1 MTNLNIESLV
11 KTQPAVSKLVGL
23 LPKISSKI
31 IDAAKVPATCGL
43 IVAAGLGLYAYRK
56 VCINRL
62 ELVRENTTP
71 RPADCIEDVLE
82 VEEDAA
88 AELTLAKIA
97 KEAAMEA
104 ALNPGEITE
113 RVRDAAK
120 INAQPSANPLTKRK
134 TRVRPNKT
142 GQFIR
147 VLRAEIKAQM
157 GTPTIT
163 AANEAV
169 IRHMISKFCASH
181 NIRTTSYAHLIS
193 RVVREIMTPYP
204 GDAEE
209 VERANSVVNRIHNW
223 LVQYRK

>member
-1 MTNLNIESLV
+1 MTNLDIESLV
-11 KTQPAVSKLVGL
+11 ETQPAVSKLVGL